1 MDALKGDG
9 IEAEFE
15 GSKGK
20 RIDTGDREGIGGD
33 ETRVGDLI
41 VVGPR
46 GKVEGGRWRK
56 GQIGAGGGDGAEA
69 GA

>member
-1 MDALKGDG
+1 MKGDG

-20 RIDTGDREGIGGD
+20 RFETGDREGIGD
-33 ETRVGDLI
+33 ETRVADLI
-41 VVGPR
+41 VMGPR

-56 GQIGAGGGDGAEA
+56 GQTGAGGGDEAEA

>member
-1 MDALKGDG
+1 MDALKGDE

-15 GSKGK
+15 RSKGK
-20 RIDTGDREGIGGD
+20 RIETGDREGVGGD
-33 ETRVGDLI
+33 ETRAGDLI
-41 VVGPR
+41 VFGR

>member
-1 MDALKGDG
+1 MDTLKGDG

-15 GSKGK
+15 RSKGK
-20 RIDTGDREGIGGD
+20 RIETGDREGVGGD

-41 VVGPR
+41 VFGW
-46 GKVEGGRWRK
+46 GKVEGRRWRK
-56 GQIGAGGGDGAEA
+56 GQIGAGSGDGAEA